1 MILKYGFY
9 PTQGHKLEYTL
20 ALPEEKKEAYP
31 LLIQFHGSGWNI
43 GGRNSHMVVAEAMTK
58 AGIAVLLPAYRVKMS
73 HGASPKDAVK
83 DAENIYNYVLSQPE
97 QFCARKDT
105 VILGGGSS
113 GAQLAFMAAKNTGIN
128 PVCFMFEN
136 PAFDDIIL
144 QERCAEFNL
153 DWKELSPYEQ
163 MESGMAPIIISHAR
177 DDDTVPFHYSERFCA
192 KAQSLGIDCVLNAYE
207 CGGHGFYM
215 PSENLQ
221 CGINYYSVMAANLQF
236 FADNL
241 K

>member
-9 PTQGHKLEYTL
+9 PAQGYKLEYTL
-20 ALPEEKKEAYP
+20 ALPEDKKEEYP

-73 HGASPKDAVK
+73 HGASPEDAVR
-83 DAENIYNYVLSQPE
+83 DAVNIYNYVLSQPE
-97 QFCARKDT
+97 QFCAKKDGI
-105 VILGGGSS
+105 ILGGGSS
-113 GAQLAFMAAKNTGIN
+113 GAQLAFMAAKRTGIK

-144 QERCAEFNL
+144 QERCEEFNL

-163 MESGMAPIIISHAR
+163 LDCDSAPMIISHAK
-177 DDDTVPFHYSERFCA
+177 DDDTVPFSYVERFSK
-192 KAQSLGIDCVLNAYE
+192 KAQNMGVNCVLNAYE
-207 CGGHGFYM
+207 SGGHGFYM

-221 CGINYYSVMAANLQF
+221 NGINYFSVMAANLQF